1 MATVSIEVV
10 LGQVQIQMEH
20 LVEQMRR
27 SNDES
32 SVFRDEMRSAVKDL
46 DERMR
51 EVEAVILTAR
61 SSWRT
66 IVWLGS
72 TVGLLT
78 AAFWT
83 LFTTFHDTTMRVI
96 KIFTTGQ

>member
-1 MATVSIEVV
+1 MSSGSIEVV
-10 LGQVQIQMEH
+10 LGQVQVQMEH
-20 LVEQMRR
+20 MVEQLRR
-27 SNDES
+27 SAEES
-32 SVFRDEMRSAVKDL
+32 SAFRDEMRTAVKDL
-46 DERMR
+46 DDRMR